1 MGRGGMMRRL
11 VSVRRRDDKGEDAID
26 PTGILSALPAPVI
39 VVDAADDLRFLNPA
53 GEQLLQGSL
62 ATLIG
67 VNLQDIIPHDSPLL
81 ALLRKVRRH
90 GYSMSEYNV
99 RIATPR
105 IGDHLVTIN
114 AAPLGELRDHVVLV
128 MQELSIAGRIDRS
141 LVHRDAARSVT
152 AMAAM
157 LAHEVKN
164 PLSGVRGAAQLIE
177 PSLSGEDRALAQLII
192 DEIDRICGLV
202 DRMEVF
208 SDGALPERAPV
219 NIHEVLEHVNQL
231 ARNGFAKHVR
241 LIERYDPSLPPVYG
255 NRDQLIQV
263 FLNLVKNA
271 AEAVPEQDGEIVIS
285 TAFQHGVRL
294 AIPGADSRVGLP
306 LEVTIQDNG
315 EGIPEDLR
323 RHIFDPFVTTKRTG
337 TGLGL
342 ALVAK
347 LVGDHG
353 GIVDVESRTRR
364 TVFRVLLPVYRG
376 GA

>member
-1 MGRGGMMRRL
+1 MRR
-11 VSVRRRDDKGEDAID
+11 VNHAHRRDAKETDAID
-26 PTGILSALPAPVI
+26 PHGILSALPAPVI
-39 VVDAADDLRFLNPA
+39 VVDTADDLRFLNPA
-53 GEQLLQGSL
+53 GEQFLQGSL

-90 GYSMSEYNV
+90 GYSMSEYGV

-105 IGDHLVTIN
+105 IGEHLVTIN
-114 AAPLGELRDHVVLV
+114 AAPLGEQRDHVVLV

-208 SDGALPERAPV
+208 SDGSLPERTPV

-241 LIERYDPSLPPVYG
+241 LVERYDPSLPPVYG
-255 NRDQLIQV
+255 DRDQLIQV

-271 AEAVPEQDGEIVIS
+271 AEAVPEQDGEIVIA